1 MSGATSGDESRAM
14 NTMNYYRA
22 EIAYRREQMLR
33 DRAAIRTWRRAR
45 HATTAPATKNHTR

>member
-1 MSGATSGDESRAM
+1 M

-45 HATTAPATKNHTR
+45 HATATPAPKNHTR